1 MSQSIL
7 TSLVVWKFTHFG
19 GKRKP
24 LKPSPHLRGK
34 TLHIQEQRCSKLCT
48 KLLAVQVQSDSRDL
62 GSCSGHLSQGLGL
75 TLSQA
80 AAEGTDTSVRKPW
93 KGSSSARDTQE
104 RKHWHFCISVSSA
117 KTLEQRNLNPPSTV
131 CWALDS
137 SRAGSQSGRAGIW
150 SARFPQHRAKR

>member
-34 TLHIQEQRCSKLCT
+34 MLHIQQQRCSKLCT

-62 GSCSGHLSQGLGL
+62 GSCSGHFSQGLGL

-80 AAEGTDTSVRKPW
+80 AAEGTDTSVRKPC
-93 KGSSSARDTQE
+93 KGSSPARHTQE
-104 RKHWHFCISVSSA
+104 RKYWHFCISVSSA
-117 KTLEQRNLNPPSTV
+117 KTLEQRHLNPPFVV

-137 SRAGSQSGRAGIW
+137 QQSRVPEGQGW
-150 SARFPQHRAKR
+150 YLQCQVPSAQG